1 MRTDPRAAFDA
12 MTREEQAKAFTVAG
26 AEAIRSGADP
36 ARVVNARRGMYEAG
50 GRLLTREAT
59 TRRGIGRPIR
69 LMPEQIYRDAR
80 DRSETLRLLRLHGYI
95 I

>member
-1 MRTDPRAAFDA
+1 